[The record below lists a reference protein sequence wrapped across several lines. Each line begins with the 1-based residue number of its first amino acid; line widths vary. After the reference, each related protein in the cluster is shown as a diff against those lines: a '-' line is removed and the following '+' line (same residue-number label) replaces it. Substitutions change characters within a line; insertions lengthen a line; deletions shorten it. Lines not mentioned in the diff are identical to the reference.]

1 MLIANLI
8 LSILTT
14 IFYLYQFNALSIIS
28 ATIAAIVWVFIYKKL
43 KYSQQPM
50 MPKRVWLCLIYN
62 ISNGLLI
69 WGLLDMIPFV
79 KESIGGYLFIV
90 SCIVIVLN
98 FVLYLVMESKLRYA
112 KYMKTIELWR
122 RGETLITTEANMRRF
137 QKFMKRHLEISFF
150 ANNEEECEDGR

>member
-28 ATIAAIVWVFIYKKL
+28 VAIVVIAWAFVYRKL

-50 MPKRVWLCLIYN
+50 MPKRIWLCLIYS
-62 ISNGLLI
+62 ISNGFLI

-79 KESIGGYLFIV
+79 KESIGGYLF
-90 SCIVIVLN
+90 VIFCAAILLN
-98 FVLYLVMESKLRYA
+98 FVLYLAMERRLQYA

-137 QKFMKRHLEISFF
+137 QKFMKKHPEISFF
-150 ANNEEECEDGR
+150 ENNEEEYEDER